1 MIPIDEYHLVT
12 YETYDGSHVIPP
24 VHPLLWRH
32 VSHHHSRPFE
42 QIYIFQCQMNI
53 STTSI
58 SWLDSFYNI
67 LLPKMSNCLPVSLKI
82 AKPYLSIFSTPS
94 SASNEITHL
103 ILLFSSFPS
112 HYSLQTII
120 NISSHYRYQIRRLA
134 ITL

>member
-1 MIPIDEYHLVT
+1 
-12 YETYDGSHVIPP
+12 
-24 VHPLLWRH
+24 
-32 VSHHHSRPFE
+32 
-42 QIYIFQCQMNI
+42 MNI

-94 SASNEITHL
+94 SSSNEITHL

-120 NISSHYRYQIRRLA
+120 NILSHYMYQIRRLA